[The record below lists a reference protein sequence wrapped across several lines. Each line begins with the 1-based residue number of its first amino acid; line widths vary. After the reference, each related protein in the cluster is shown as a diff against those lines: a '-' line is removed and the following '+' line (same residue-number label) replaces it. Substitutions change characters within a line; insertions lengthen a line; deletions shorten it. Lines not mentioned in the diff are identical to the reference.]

1 MHRASLVLFRPCAV
15 ITATEPYRIHAMNSS
30 MATAFEVGSGV
41 NPGALKVTI
50 QLIAMGVI
58 LLVFAWVIVQIFSAY
73 QSNRATVADA
83 VSSTLK
89 AAVILCLLV
98 TVVLW

>member
-1 MHRASLVLFRPCAV
+1 
-15 ITATEPYRIHAMNSS
+15 MNST

-41 NPGALKVTI
+41 NPSALKVTI

-58 LLVFAWVIVQIFSAY
+58 LLVFAWVIVQIFVAY
-73 QSNRATVADA
+73 QNNRATVSEA
-83 VSSTLK
+83 VGSTLK

-98 TVVLW
+98 TVVFW